1 MTGFLL
7 QLNRQLCDAAQNGEV
22 GMVQEL
28 IGVAAVNHDNG
39 APLQLAAR
47 YGREECVRVLME
59 VTDKRCL
66 RWGLAQAVANKEWRC
81 ADILF
86 ARVRAL
92 DFQVEDTA
100 TFALQQAFVHPEVGQ
115 AEMFLPFINTD
126 VALRAAQPTL
136 RSPFSQK
143 FHTAVWCERICT
155 EQQRRV
161 LLKATAAMGGE
172 HKRKI

>member
-1 MTGFLL
+1 MNRSSL
-7 QLNRQLCDAAQNGEV
+7 QLNRQLCDAAQNGAV

-126 VALRAAQPTL
+126 VALRAAATAWPPL
-136 RSPFSQK
+136 QK
-143 FHTAVWCERICT
+143 VHTPLWRERIRT

-161 LLKATAAMGGE
+161 LLRATARMGEE